1 MYIAILQSIE
11 LIPHREQQMKIS
23 YLQKLFIFVIML
35 VSTLSAQ
42 TVLNNWSYVGGQ
54 NYHISN
60 DYSTRSIKMINN
72 ELDKVQREL
81 AILLWNS
88 QIDTVQFVIPHNG
101 KPILFNKM
109 WPVNDS
115 LKALKINAIFNRMQ
129 FSNSEDQFLTTLV
142 TLAYRDHKV
151 IVAGFPLHHEMPRS
165 NEEISKFISRKRG
178 SLKRIFRKS
187 HDGRVAA
194 ANDLTVKISI
204 AESGIVTSCHIL
216 DNDYVEDLEFEEN
229 IIKNISKW
237 KFREVNKSLG
247 EMVIKLPL
255 TFEFIPADYNNPR
268 GDILPIPIP
277 FVGLNAGLIVT
288 IPIGD

>member
-1 MYIAILQSIE
+1 MKMFSLSK
-11 LIPHREQQMKIS
+11 LITLI
-23 YLQKLFIFVIML
+23 IVL

-42 TVLNNWSYVGGQ
+42 TILNNWSYVGGQ

-60 DYSTRSIKMINN
+60 DYSTRSIETINN
-72 ELDKVQREL
+72 ELGKIQREL

-88 QIDTVQFVIPHNG
+88 KLDTVQFIIPHSG
-101 KPILFNKM
+101 KPVLFNKM
-109 WPVNDS
+109 WPVTDS
-115 LKALKINAIFNRMQ
+115 IKTLKINAIFNKMH
-129 FSNSEDQFLTTLV
+129 FSNPEDQFLTSLV
-142 TLAYRDHKV
+142 TLIYRDHEV
-151 IVAGFPLHHEMPRS
+151 IVEGSPIHHEMPRS

-187 HDGRVAA
+187 HDGYVAA
-194 ANDLTVKISI
+194 ANDLTVQIAI
-204 AESGIVTSCHIL
+204 AESGTVTNCQIL

-229 IIKNISKW
+229 IIEKISSW

-255 TFEFIPADYNNPR
+255 TFEFVPADYNNPR
-268 GDILPIPIP
+268 GDMLPIPIP
-277 FVGLNAGLIVT
+277 LPGLNAALILG